1 MPPEPNGGRAC
12 TWPNAIIGRNMSGR
26 MMMKEGHTC
35 RLQTLHATAEEQ
47 MPMNPHCEVCHV
59 HHLLEDLVSYV

>member
-1 MPPEPNGGRAC
+1 
-12 TWPNAIIGRNMSGR
+12 